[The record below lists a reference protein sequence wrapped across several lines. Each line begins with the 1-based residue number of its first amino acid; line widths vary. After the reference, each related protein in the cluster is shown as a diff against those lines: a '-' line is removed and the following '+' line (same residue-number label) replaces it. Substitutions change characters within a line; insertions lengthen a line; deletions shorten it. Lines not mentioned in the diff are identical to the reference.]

1 MWYSGGHLDGVEHYD
16 SHSKHQILFSS
27 FHKELIWFNGR
38 GTGYDELPELHG
50 Y

>member
-1 MWYSGGHLDGVEHYD
+1 MWYSGSQRDRVEHYD

-27 FHKELIWFNGR
+27 FHEGLILPDGKVN
-38 GTGYDELPELHG
+38 GYDEFPELHG